1 MNKGRHII
9 NKRNRGRWIHILR
22 TSQWVNYDTFALRG
36 KKNNN
41 KKTQSQSLLFAQ
53 LQLRFSNTVFIL
65 APVSSLCMYMHT
77 RLSVCSALNVCRY
90 MCRRVWV
97 CLCVCWSKSV
107 NIVLCSSNSSS
118 SDSPVAAHSAV
129 YFPSWRTT
137 SYQISRHCLLA
148 CCPTMRSQRISR
160 PPFSSRLSYSGA
172 SAHSWWLTTRWTT
185 HTAVR
190 LCELYQQWLVVS
202 QLTSREVDVPDA
214 VGWADPG
221 LTYALS
227 VSPEIPT

>member
-1 MNKGRHII
+1 
-9 NKRNRGRWIHILR
+9 
-22 TSQWVNYDTFALRG
+22 
-36 KKNNN
+36 
-41 KKTQSQSLLFAQ
+41 
-53 LQLRFSNTVFIL
+53 
-65 APVSSLCMYMHT
+65 
-77 RLSVCSALNVCRY
+77 
-90 MCRRVWV
+90 MCAGTCAGE

-118 SDSPVAAHSAV
+118 SDSPVAARSTV

-190 LCELYQQWLVVS
+190 PCELYQQWLVVS
-202 QLTSREVDVPDA
+202 QLTLREGDVPDA
-214 VGWADPG
+214 VWWADPG
-221 LTYALS
+221 LSYAFLQSYPRNHIQSRCDCFLS
-227 VSPEIPT
+227 VPMAAPSVMTER